1 MEYFKHKRT
10 VGMHIFLFLT
20 KKFLFIIIPGVLLFF
35 NGCALQKERTVLK
48 LAHGLDTKHP
58 VHKGMEYMAERLKE
72 KSEGTLTIQIYPSE
86 QLGPERECVELLQ
99 IGSLAMTKVSAAIM
113 EGFVPKYRVLSLPY
127 IFQSK
132 EASYAVLD
140 GEIGEELLL
149 SSEKFWLRG
158 LTFYDAG
165 ARSFYTKDKPIRT
178 PEDLEGMKIRVM
190 NSNIAVNMIR
200 AFGGSPTPI
209 SFGELYSA
217 LQQGVVDGAENNPPS
232 FYLSHHYE
240 VCNYY
245 SISEHA
251 IIPDVLLISTLV
263 WEQLSEQEQQWL
275 EEAANE
281 SAEHQRILWAESD
294 KESLEAVKEAG
305 IEVIYP
311 DKKPFAE
318 LANSLHE
325 SFKDEPEMYEL
336 IQRIKAVQKE
346 DN

>member
-1 MEYFKHKRT
+1 MKT
-10 VGMHIFLFLT
+10 NNLLITGIIFLF
-20 KKFLFIIIPGVLLFF
+20 FAS
-35 NGCALQKERTVLK
+35 CEQKESVRVIK
-48 LAHGLDTKHP
+48 LAHALDRTHS
-58 VHKGMEYMAERLKE
+58 VHIAMEFMAETLEE
-72 KSEGTLTIQIYPSE
+72 KSGGKMRMDIYPSQ
-86 QLGPERECVELLQ
+86 QLGTERECLELLQ
-99 IGSLAMTKVSAAIM
+99 IGSLDMTKVSAAVM
-113 EGFVPKYRVLSLPY
+113 ESYSDNYKIFGIPY
-127 IFQSK
+127 LFRDTEHQ
-132 EASYAVLD
+132 YQVLD
-140 GEIGEELLL
+140 SEIGEKLLGEG
-149 SSEKFWLRG
+149 EKYWMQG
-158 LTFYDAG
+158 LCFYASG
-165 ARSFYTKDKPIRT
+165 SRSFYTKTKPIKK
-178 PEDLEGMKIRVM
+178 PADVEGLKIRVM
-190 NSNIAVNMIR
+190 QSATSINMVR
-200 AFGGSPTPI
+200 TMGGSPTPI
-209 SFGELYSA
+209 SFGELYTA

-275 EEAANE
+275 EEAASE